1 MMKHRPHSK
10 EKKTL
15 SMPGLIVRIAAK
27 KSIRMAESHIII
39 KYWELYSLTQ
49 TAVRS
54 FPYAQSPLRN
64 KMEQLKMIAK
74 EMPVIG
80 F

>member
-1 MMKHRPHSK
+1 
-10 EKKTL
+10 
-15 SMPGLIVRIAAK
+15 
-27 KSIRMAESHIII
+27 MAESHIII